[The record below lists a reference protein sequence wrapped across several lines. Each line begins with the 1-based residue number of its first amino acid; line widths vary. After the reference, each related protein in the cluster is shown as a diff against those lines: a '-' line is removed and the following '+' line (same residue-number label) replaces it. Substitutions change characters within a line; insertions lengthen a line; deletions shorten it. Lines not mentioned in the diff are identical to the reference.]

1 MKKIFNLAVAMSV
14 IASSLFF
21 ASCGEDDEEDDAPK
35 QEQNNNN
42 DNQGNGNQNTK
53 KPVGDPS
60 ITVTVA
66 KGESYQVSNAKI
78 GVYNQDMVIEDVTES
93 TITVSLSGSSI
104 EDSKITI
111 GTGNNPSYAI
121 FIDDDFTV
129 KAASQDE
136 ALEKAENVLFI
147 CPSAAT
153 LASGTTA
160 KNTAISG
167 AAGATTF
174 QKME

>member
-21 ASCGEDDEEDDAPK
+21 ASCGEDEDEEEPK
-35 QEQNNNN
+35 QEQNTNNN
-42 DNQGNGNQNTK
+42 DNQNQNTK

-60 ITVTVA
+60 ITVNVA
-66 KGESYQVSNAKI
+66 KGESYQISNAKV
-78 GVYNQDMVIEDVTES
+78 GVYGQDMFIEDVTES
-93 TITVSLSGSSI
+93 TITVKLSGSAI

-129 KAASQDE
+129 KAASQSE
-136 ALEKAENVLFI
+136 AIEKAEAVLFI
-147 CPSAAT
+147 CPEAGK

-160 KNTAISG
+160 KNASISG

>member
-21 ASCGEDDEEDDAPK
+21 ASCGEDDEDDDTPK
-35 QEQNNNN
+35 QEQNNN
-42 DNQGNGNQNTK
+42 DNQGNNNQNTK

-60 ITVTVA
+60 ITISVA
-66 KGESYQVSNAKI
+66 KGETYQVSNTKI

-93 TITVSLSGSSI
+93 TITVSLSGSAI

-129 KAASQDE
+129 KAASQSE

>member
-21 ASCGEDDEEDDAPK
+21 ASCGEDDEEEEPK
-35 QEQNNNN
+35 QEQNTNNN
-42 DNQGNGNQNTK
+42 DNQNQNTK

-60 ITVTVA
+60 ITVNVA
-66 KGESYQVSNAKI
+66 KGESYQISNAKV
-78 GVYNQDMVIEDVTES
+78 GVLGQDLFIEDVTES
-93 TITVSLSGSSI
+93 TITVKLSGSAI

-129 KAASQDE
+129 KAASQNE
-136 ALEKAENVLFI
+136 AIEKAEAVLFI
-147 CPSAAT
+147 CPEAGK

-160 KNTAISG
+160 KDDKISG
-167 AAGATTF
+167 VAGATTF

>member
-21 ASCGEDDEEDDAPK
+21 ASCGEDDDEEESPK

-42 DNQGNGNQNTK
+42 DNNNDKTK

-60 ITVTVA
+60 ISVVVA
-66 KGESYQVSNAKI
+66 KGESYQVSNTKI

-93 TITVSLSGSSI
+93 TITVKLSGSAI

-111 GTGNNPSYAI
+111 GTGDNPSYAI

-129 KAASQDE
+129 KAASQSQ
-136 ALEKAENVLFI
+136 ALEKPESVLFI
-147 CPSAAT
+147 CPAAKT

-160 KNTAISG
+160 KNASISG

>member
-21 ASCGEDDEEDDAPK
+21 ASCGEDDEEEEPK
-35 QEQNNNN
+35 QEQNTPNNN
-42 DNQGNGNQNTK
+42 DNQNQNTK

-60 ITVTVA
+60 ITVAVA
-66 KGESYQVSNAKI
+66 KGESYQISNAKV
-78 GVYNQDMVIEDVTES
+78 GVYGQDLFIEDVTES
-93 TITVSLSGSSI
+93 TITVKLSGSTI
-104 EDSKITI
+104 KDSKITI

-129 KAASQDE
+129 KAASQNE
-136 ALEKAENVLFI
+136 AIEKAEAVLFI
-147 CPSAAT
+147 CPEAGK

-160 KNTAISG
+160 KDDKISG
-167 AAGATTF
+167 VAGATTF

>member
-21 ASCGEDDEEDDAPK
+21 ASCGEDDEEEEPK
-35 QEQNNNN
+35 QEQNTNNN
-42 DNQGNGNQNTK
+42 DNQNQNTK

-60 ITVTVA
+60 ITVNVA
-66 KGESYQVSNAKI
+66 KGESYQISNAKV
-78 GVYNQDMVIEDVTES
+78 GVYGQDLFIEDVTES
-93 TITVSLSGSSI
+93 TITVKLSGSTI
-104 EDSKITI
+104 KDSKITI

-129 KAASQDE
+129 KAASQNE
-136 ALEKAENVLFI
+136 AIEKAEAVLFI
-147 CPSAAT
+147 CPEAGK

-160 KNTAISG
+160 KDDKISG
-167 AAGATTF
+167 VAGATTF

>member
-21 ASCGEDDEEDDAPK
+21 ASCGEDDEEEEPK
-35 QEQNNNN
+35 QEQNTPNNN
-42 DNQGNGNQNTK
+42 DNQNQNTK

-60 ITVTVA
+60 ITVNVA
-66 KGESYQVSNAKI
+66 KGESYQISNTKV
-78 GVYNQDMVIEDVTES
+78 GVYGQDLFIEDVTES
-93 TITVSLSGSSI
+93 TITVKLSGNAI

-129 KAASQDE
+129 KAASQNE
-136 ALEKAENVLFI
+136 AIEKAEAVLFI
-147 CPSAAT
+147 CPEAGK

-160 KNTAISG
+160 KNASISG

>member
-21 ASCGEDDEEDDAPK
+21 ASCGEDEDEEEPK
-35 QEQNNNN
+35 QEQNTNNN
-42 DNQGNGNQNTK
+42 DNQNQNTK
-53 KPVGDPS
+53 KPVGNPS
-60 ITVTVA
+60 TIVSVA
-66 KGESYQVSNAKI
+66 KGESYQISNAKV
-78 GVYNQDMVIEDVTES
+78 GVYGQDLFIEDVTES
-93 TITVSLSGSSI
+93 TITVKLSGSAI
-104 EDSKITI
+104 KDSKITI

-129 KAASQDE
+129 KAASQNE
-136 ALEKAENVLFI
+136 AIEKAEAVLFI
-147 CPSAAT
+147 CPEAGK

-160 KNTAISG
+160 KNTSISG

>member
-21 ASCGEDDEEDDAPK
+21 ASCGEDDEEEEPK
-35 QEQNNNN
+35 QEQNTNNN
-42 DNQGNGNQNTK
+42 DNQNQNTK

-60 ITVTVA
+60 ITVNVA
-66 KGESYQVSNAKI
+66 KGESYQISNAKV
-78 GVYNQDMVIEDVTES
+78 GVLGQDLFIEDVTES
-93 TITVSLSGSSI
+93 TITVKLSGSAI

-129 KAASQDE
+129 KAASQNE
-136 ALEKAENVLFI
+136 AIEKAEAVLFI
-147 CPSAAT
+147 CPEAGK

-160 KNTAISG
+160 KNDKISG
-167 AAGATTF
+167 VAGATTF

>member
-1 MKKIFNLAVAMSV
+1 MSV

-21 ASCGEDDEEDDAPK
+21 ASCGEDDEEEEPK
-35 QEQNNNN
+35 QEQNTNNN
-42 DNQGNGNQNTK
+42 DNQNQNTK

-60 ITVTVA
+60 ITVNVA
-66 KGESYQVSNAKI
+66 KGESYQISNAKV
-78 GVYNQDMVIEDVTES
+78 GVLGQDLFIEDVTES
-93 TITVSLSGSSI
+93 TITVKLSGSTI
-104 EDSKITI
+104 KDSKITI

-129 KAASQDE
+129 KAASQNE
-136 ALEKAENVLFI
+136 AIEKAEAVLFI
-147 CPSAAT
+147 CPEAGK

-160 KNTAISG
+160 KNDKISG
-167 AAGATTF
+167 VAGATTF

>member
-21 ASCGEDDEEDDAPK
+21 ASCGEDDEEEEPK
-35 QEQNNNN
+35 QEQNTNNN
-42 DNQGNGNQNTK
+42 DNQNQNTK

-60 ITVTVA
+60 ITVAVA
-66 KGESYQVSNAKI
+66 KGESYQISNAKV
-78 GVYNQDMVIEDVTES
+78 GVYGQDLFIEDVTES
-93 TITVSLSGSSI
+93 TITVKLSGSTI
-104 EDSKITI
+104 KDSKITI

-129 KAASQDE
+129 KAASQNE
-136 ALEKAENVLFI
+136 AIEKAEAVLFI
-147 CPSAAT
+147 CPEAGK

-160 KNTAISG
+160 KDDKISG
-167 AAGATTF
+167 VAGATTF